1 MLVLSGIHSTVKHLT
16 EYLPVKRQ
24 TRGLCGR
31 DRMVVIFYQ
40 LQLLVQSVPITT
52 NVVSS
57 NPIYCEVYS
66 IQHYVTKFVS
76 DLRQVNGFL
85 QVLRFPSPIKLTTTI

>member
-1 MLVLSGIHSTVKHLT
+1 MLVLSVIPSTVKHLT

-40 LQLLVQSVPITT
+40 LQLPVQSVPITT
-52 NVVSS
+52 NVVSL

-66 IQHYVTKFVS
+66 IQLYMINFFS
-76 DLRQVNGFL
+76 ELRLDDGL
-85 QVLRFPSPIKLTTTI
+85 LRVLRFLQTIKLIDKI